1 MIKVYDRR
9 TKQYY
14 QEFES
19 GKTFLNFLYNNFIG
33 RFLLKIII
41 NPFISKIGG
50 LYNDCFLS
58 KYKINKFIKKN
69 NIKIDEFEEKDYKN
83 FNDFFTRKI
92 KNNKRVINNNKNEFI
107 SPADSKLLVYK
118 ITNDLVLNIKGS
130 KYQVSDFVN
139 SKEDLSEYKNGY
151 CLVFRLSV
159 DDYHRY
165 CYPCDGS
172 LIQNGFIKGK
182 LHTVRSVSK
191 KYKIYKL
198 NQREYS
204 ILKTSQFGDIVYI
217 EVGAVMVGK
226 IVNYFQEKFSKGE
239 EKGYFKLGG
248 STIVILVK
256 DHVLSIDKDILEHS
270 KKDIEVKVR
279 YGEVIGVKYE

>member
-1 MIKVYDRR
+1 MIKVYDRK

-14 QEFES
+14 QEYQS
-19 GKTFLNFLYNNFIG
+19 GKIFLNFLYNNFIG
-33 RFLLKIII
+33 RFFLKIII

-50 LYNDCFLS
+50 LYNDSYFS
-58 KYKINKFIKKN
+58 KFKIKKFIKKN
-69 NIKIDEFEEKDYKN
+69 NIKIDEFVDQEYKN
-83 FNDFFTRKI
+83 FNEFFTRKI
-92 KNNKRVINNNKNEFI
+92 KDNSRLINNKKNEFI

-118 ITNDLVLNIKGS
+118 ITNDLILNIKGS

-139 SKEDLSEYKNGY
+139 QEEDLNNYKNGY

-165 CYPCDGS
+165 CYPDSGS
-172 LIQNGFIKGK
+172 FVKSGFIKGK

-204 ILKTSQFGDIVYI
+204 ILKTFNFGEIVYI

-226 IVNYFQEKFSKGE
+226 IVNYFQKEFKKGE

-256 DHVLSIDKDILEHS
+256 ENVLSIDQDILENSH
-270 KKDIEVKVR
+270 KDIEVKVS
-279 YGEVIGVKYE
+279 YGEKIGVKYE